1 MCVTFCDVSCCV
13 AHTCC
18 SVMTCWPT
26 EAAAIINMID
36 NFGTGAYATVMD
48 SYDYTAALNQVL
60 PGTLDKGVGRGG
72 AGAGQGCV

>member
-1 MCVTFCDVSCCV
+1 MTLCDVSGCV
-13 AHTCC
+13 AHACR

-60 PGTLDKGVGRGG
+60 PGRLGKGLEAG
-72 AGAGQGCV
+72 AAAGQGCG